1 MNSSTATTPNDFADV
16 LADLGGAWGWVLG
29 FGIVSIVA
37 GIIAFFFTGAT
48 LVAIAIL
55 FGLQLVFAGIF
66 RFMAT
71 FAIPG
76 HHAWL
81 RALTGL
87 LAVVSLAVGVYLVA
101 HPLLSLLVL
110 AFVLG
115 IFWVVSGVVELF
127 VAIENHDTPGRGW
140 VAASGVLG
148 IIAGLVVTFYPGI
161 SLVAL
166 TIVLGVWLVIF
177 GVIEVMAAFRL
188 RSLGRGL
195 PIGDRTRAVPTR
207 A

>member
-1 MNSSTATTPNDFADV
+1 MNSSAATTPNDFAD
-16 LADLGGAWGWVLG
+16 LLGDLGGAWGWVLA
-29 FGIVSIVA
+29 FGIVSIIA

-48 LVAIAIL
+48 LVAIAVL

-81 RALTGL
+81 RGLTAL
-87 LAVVSLAVGVYLVA
+87 LAVVSLAAGIYLVA

-115 IFWVVSGVVELF
+115 LFWVVSGVVELF

-140 VAASGVLG
+140 VALSGVLG
-148 IIAGLVVTFYPGI
+148 IIAGLLVSFYPGI
-161 SLVAL
+161 SLVTL
-166 TIVLGVWLVIF
+166 TIVLGVWLVLF
-177 GVIEVMAAFRL
+177 GVIEVMAAIRL
-188 RSLGRGL
+188 RSLGRG
-195 PIGDRTRAVPTR
+195 
-207 A
+207 

>member
-1 MNSSTATTPNDFADV
+1 MNSSAATTPNDFADV

-29 FGIVSIVA
+29 FGIVSIIA

-87 LAVVSLAVGVYLVA
+87 LAVVSLAVGLYLVA
-101 HPLLSLLVL
+101 HPLITLLVL

-127 VAIENHDTPGRGW
+127 VAIENHDTPGRAW
-140 VAASGVLG
+140 VALSGVLG
-148 IIAGLVVTFYPGI
+148 IVAGLVVTFYPGI

-166 TIVLGVWLVIF
+166 TIVLGFWLVIF

-188 RSLGRGL
+188 RSLGRGV
-195 PIGDRTRAVPTR
+195 PAGDRTTAVATR